1 RSFMPAMLVH
11 NASEVQGQQDVRV
24 VFVLTVNGRAV
35 RQVHRLIN
43 TLYHPRHYFYIHV
56 DSRSEYMYREL
67 LPLESQLANVRLTRE
82 RFATIWGGASLLQ
95 AHLSF
100 MRSLLEMTDWYWDY
114 YINLSESD
122 YPLKPMQQLTW
133 FLNKYKGYNFLKSNG
148 RETHEFM
155 KKQGLEYL
163 FYECDNHLWRI
174 GTSPI
179 PLGIRVDGGSDWLG
193 LYRDFIRYAV
203 YGQDPLVLGLEEFY
217 KYSLLPVESFF
228 HTLLANSEFCSW
240 VVDNNLHATNW
251 KRKQGCKCQHKN
263 QVDWCGCSPNV
274 FKSEDLNKLLGYKGK
289 ATFFGRK
296 FEPVINQDI
305 INTLDSLNGRDISEE
320 PGLIHYWEND
330 YHYQDKLNDR
340 TDTWRSFMESMV
352 HRTQSIMAH
361 AQESCSLFNINII
374 ESHILNVADSFYRY
388 LIKFNATLPS
398 RPDPVTLE
406 SQYNYKSTYKIL
418 NPDGPI
424 GRLITLEVG
433 SDYDLKELIFRNYAR
448 FLGPNSD
455 VRLRLVWRYGGVFNM
470 AVAWIDPSGVVASY
484 ENVTVGKESLIDVHN
499 PNLKRPLRPGVWTV
513 NLIYSEKICA
523 ELKFL
528 VVPYSRYKGQEITT
542 VLASQ
547 LHNGPSGSYSPRN
560 ASNPVYKYHIDNAI
574 ELHEKSVING
584 RKMGEDL
591 RMWIDELTAQFWSVE
606 DACTVVNVEPGT
618 GQAKLDN
625 SGVNFDRIIHL
636 EVVHGI
642 YGAQNIMAH
651 AQESCFLFNVTI
663 IESYILNV
671 ADSFYR
677 YLIKFNATLP
687 SRPDPVTLE
696 SQYNYKSTYKI
707 LNPDGPIGRLII
719 LEEGSDYDFIE
730 LIFRNYARFLGPNS
744 DVRLRLVWRYGG
756 VFTITVAWIDP
767 SGVVASYENMT
778 EGKDL
783 LLINASNPMYTYHI
797 DNAVEWHEKSVINGR
812 KVGKDLRMWIDELT
826 AQFWS
831 VEDACTVVN
840 VEPVCSQLELCHKTT
855 WSSLSPDPKTQIS
868 VKYINKSKEN

>member
-1 RSFMPAMLVH
+1 MGSGWMNSDIYCQVFIELSQNICSNDILGSLEQVSVLDNVHKSENKDSLSHMDLINSTRKMCTNITSADVSKEAVSVLRRASTDQCKNNIMKVACLNQASQLYPMKLPNKCPLKGNYTGGQYLGCFRDNQQDRDLANHNTKFPKDNSPQICVEYCITGGYQYAGVQYKNECWCGNKFGKHGSLSETLCSSECPGNKTETCGGYNAQRVFATGLPARSFMPAMLVH

-606 DACTVVNVEPGT
+606 DACTVVNVEP
-618 GQAKLDN
+618 
-625 SGVNFDRIIHL
+625 
-636 EVVHGI
+636 
-642 YGAQNIMAH
+642 
-651 AQESCFLFNVTI
+651 
-663 IESYILNV
+663 
-671 ADSFYR
+671 
-677 YLIKFNATLP
+677 
-687 SRPDPVTLE
+687 
-696 SQYNYKSTYKI
+696 
-707 LNPDGPIGRLII
+707 
-719 LEEGSDYDFIE
+719 
-730 LIFRNYARFLGPNS
+730 
-744 DVRLRLVWRYGG
+744 
-756 VFTITVAWIDP
+756 
-767 SGVVASYENMT
+767 
-778 EGKDL
+778 
-783 LLINASNPMYTYHI
+783 
-797 DNAVEWHEKSVINGR
+797 
-812 KVGKDLRMWIDELT
+812 
-826 AQFWS
+826 
-831 VEDACTVVN
+831 
-840 VEPVCSQLELCHKTT
+840 VCSQLELCHETT

-868 VKYINKSKEN
+868 LKYMNKSKIN